1 MKISKELMIGEV
13 MARWPHVTTIMAR
26 HGFKLGGCNTSPF
39 ETIEQTA
46 SKQGMAIEKIEVM
59 VADVNE
65 ELSKEKP
72 AESLGGIITV
82 TELAAKHIKNIMTSD
97 GKENS
102 YLKLGV
108 VPGGCSGFNY
118 EMDFIDQPNSE
129 DMVDESN
136 GIKLVMERT
145 HEKFLRGITIDFR
158 ESLNGAGFVMQNP
171 NAKSGCSCGQSF
183 S

>member
-1 MKISKELMIGEV
+1 METQMKISKELMIGEV

-108 VPGGCSGFNY
+108 
-118 EMDFIDQPNSE
+118 
-129 DMVDESN
+129 
-136 GIKLVMERT
+136 
-145 HEKFLRGITIDFR
+145 
-158 ESLNGAGFVMQNP
+158 
-171 NAKSGCSCGQSF
+171 
-183 S
+183 